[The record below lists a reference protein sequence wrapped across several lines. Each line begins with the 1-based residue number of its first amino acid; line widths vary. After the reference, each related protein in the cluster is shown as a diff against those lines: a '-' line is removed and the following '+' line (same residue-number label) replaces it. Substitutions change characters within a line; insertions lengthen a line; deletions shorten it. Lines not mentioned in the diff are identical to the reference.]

1 MGRNIISLMKPCR
14 RTVGLALIPFIGLI
28 ALGTHLS
35 GQQPAKV
42 EVLRIGMSNNLA
54 FGAQAGNEDTANDSL
69 RSFIKSETGFEN
81 EIVQQKDWK
90 ELAEKLA
97 GGQLHLGVFQGF
109 EFAWAREKQP
119 KLKPLALAV
128 NVHRYREAYVVV
140 SRDSQAA
147 GFAAL
152 EAQTVSLPNVGQA
165 HLRLF
170 AERQCQA
177 QGKDLKTFFSK
188 ISTPDNFEDALD
200 DVADGIAQA
209 AVVDRTALEAYK
221 RRKPARFNKLKEIA
235 KSQPLPPPLVAYQEG
250 VLDEATLKRFQEGLL
265 NARRKERGQKLLNLS
280 HLTGFET
287 IPSDFDRILEETRK
301 AYPPTIIGQ

>member
-28 ALGTHLS
+28 AFGTHLS

-42 EVLRIGMSNNLA
+42 DVLRIGISNNLA

-119 KLKPLALAV
+119 KLKPLALEIGRASC
-128 NVHRYREAYVVV
+128 RERVCVPV
-140 SRDSQAA
+140 
-147 GFAAL
+147 
-152 EAQTVSLPNVGQA
+152 
-165 HLRLF
+165 
-170 AERQCQA
+170 
-177 QGKDLKTFFSK
+177 
-188 ISTPDNFEDALD
+188 
-200 DVADGIAQA
+200 
-209 AVVDRTALEAYK
+209 
-221 RRKPARFNKLKEIA
+221 
-235 KSQPLPPPLVAYQEG
+235 
-250 VLDEATLKRFQEGLL
+250 
-265 NARRKERGQKLLNLS
+265 
-280 HLTGFET
+280 
-287 IPSDFDRILEETRK
+287 
-301 AYPPTIIGQ
+301 